1 MPEVDQFPITLATGS
16 AGTDFGISTASNNTG
31 DFSYIGAPSW
41 SNGSSGKVHIY
52 YSNSYAM
59 AYLSDV
65 SRKLPDGTPFA
76 ASGDGF
82 GACVDTDLSGD
93 ILVVSSHSNVHAWS
107 SSSSDT
113 SNIYIYKRTV
123 LDWTAYTSNVIVH
136 PSGSS
141 VKGFGLSIS
150 IASEN
155 PGLLCVG
162 SPYENKVYVYDIIAS
177 PTLLYT
183 DVPIWSGTD
192 SNGNDWSA
200 ARNNGNNSS
209 RPNGGSV
216 FENYANVVSQNAS
229 TISPVRL
236 DPTYD
241 QYGFSVSMTPD
252 GWAFAAS
259 APGTQSN
266 VYVGKGLSYS
276 VNSDITDDI
285 KDSEGNWNYQS
296 GYVKVVY
303 APADWNTVSDAY
315 SVPYALG
322 DQDLLNGDINRYEL
336 SKFSAF
342 GYSIAISGFLT
353 SEPFLDSS
361 GNEADITMPTIRLAV
376 GVPGESGVRAFRYSY
391 IHNRF
396 VPIGDLILGDP
407 GSGTKISMTYNGNRI
422 ASGSD
427 YNFTKEET
435 GPHQTSKV
443 YQIYDFNGSFWSH
456 YDPYDSISS
465 NIGFTTSMSYD
476 GLFIINSG
484 RTNDK
489 GHVHGGK
496 DQFGYE
502 AVEFL
507 KLGRTIK
514 VVGNTTI
521 GGDISARDFVVGG
534 GKYTTYPNYSGQ
546 VIFSDTPGADTGSNA
561 LIRNWN
567 YKNDNVTSSTFN
579 NQNNYT
585 SSELLI
591 HKGGEYPD
599 KLKAW
604 GREPDRIRVQGRSIV
619 LDTTYSDDVNPSN
632 THPKF
637 VLDTFGKIGVNL
649 PELQPESLTLRGG
662 FGPYKENIK
671 ARLDVNGR
679 TAIRNKLDIDYGN
692 KSNVTIGKQTLV
704 HYDTR
709 DINCLKGIY
718 LQDSGPREVYRSN
731 LTSVSC
737 NYKSSERGI
746 YINESGNIKGVINTD
761 IGNNT
766 AVSFWFMMENEHS
779 TYNNKTL
786 FYIGNTNTNVQEQII
801 ACEIYYTSSTDH
813 GIRLHFINENS
824 RKLEFKYTLVSKK
837 WHHIYFER
845 EGTLQINNL

>member
-1 MPEVDQFPITLATGS
+1 MPEVDQFPITIAMGS
-16 AGTDFGISTASNNTG
+16 SGTDFGISTAANNTG

-41 SNGSSGKVHIY
+41 STNGANGKVHIY
-52 YSNSYAM
+52 YSNSNAM
-59 AYLSDV
+59 AEL
-65 SRKLPDGTPFA
+65 TTI
-76 ASGDGF
+76 SGPGGNSGF

-93 ILVVSSHSNVHAWS
+93 ILVVSSHSNVYAWPSRGTMS
-107 SSSSDT
+107 S
-113 SNIYIYKRTV
+113 IYIYKRTS
-123 LDWTAYTSNVIVH
+123 LDWSSKTSNVIVGS
-136 PSGSS
+136 PGGSS
-141 VKGFGLSIS
+141 IKGFGLSIS
-150 IASEN
+150 IATEN

-162 SPYENKVYVYDIIAS
+162 SPYENKVYVYDITAS
-177 PTLLYT
+177 PVLLYT
-183 DVPIWSGTD
+183 DQPGTET
-192 SNGNDWSA
+192 NGN
-200 ARNNGNNSS
+200 SS
-209 RPNGGSV
+209 VYQNW
-216 FENYANVVSQNAS
+216 ANVVSQNAS

-252 GWAFAAS
+252 GWAFAAG
-259 APGTQSN
+259 APGTQSDT
-266 VYVGKGLSYS
+266 YVGKGLSYTL
-276 VNSDITDDI
+276 NSDITDDI

-303 APADWNTVSDAY
+303 SPADWNGTGFNA
-315 SVPYALG
+315 PYAIG
-322 DQDLLNGDINRYEL
+322 YQTLLHGDINRYEL

-342 GYSIAISGFLT
+342 GYSVAISGFLT
-353 SEPFLDSS
+353 SEPFLVGGS
-361 GNEADITMPTIRLAV
+361 ETDITMPTIRLAV

-391 IHNRF
+391 LQDTFI
-396 VPIGDLILGDP
+396 PIGDLILGAP

-427 YNFTKEET
+427 YNFTKVT
-435 GPHQTSKV
+435 GTHQTSKV

-456 YDPYDSISS
+456 YDPYD
-465 NIGFTTSMSYD
+465 NIYANVLTGFTTSMSQD

-484 RTNDK
+484 QTNED
-489 GHVHGGK
+489 GHIHGGN
-496 DQFGYE
+496 
-502 AVEFL
+502 AEFL
-507 KLGRTIK
+507 KIGRSIK

-546 VIFSDTPGADTGSNA
+546 VIFSDTPGADTGSNT

-746 YINESGNIKGVINTD
+746 HINEGGNIKGDINTD

-766 AVSFWFMMENEHS
+766 AVSFWFMIENEHS

-813 GIRLHFINENS
+813 GIRLHFINENDK
-824 RKLEFKYTLVSKK
+824 KLEFKYTLVSNK

>member
-1 MPEVDQFPITLATGS
+1 MPEVDQFPNNIATGS
-16 AGTDFGISTASNNTG
+16 TGTDFGISTAANNTG
-31 DFSYIGAPSW
+31 DFSYVGAPSW
-41 SNGSSGKVHIY
+41 STNGGNGKVHVY
-52 YSNSYAM
+52 YSNSHAM
-59 AYLSDV
+59 AEL
-65 SRKLPDGTPFA
+65 TTI
-76 ASGDGF
+76 SGPGGNSGF

-93 ILVVSSHSNVHAWS
+93 ILVVSSHSNVYAWPSRGTTS
-107 SSSSDT
+107 S
-113 SNIYIYKRTV
+113 IYIYKRTA
-123 LDWTAYTSNVIVH
+123 LDWSTYTSNVIVGS

-200 ARNNGNNSS
+200 ARNNANNSS

-216 FENYANVVSQNAS
+216 FENYANVVSSDAS
-229 TISPVRL
+229 TISPVKL
-236 DPTYD
+236 NSTYD

-259 APGTQSN
+259 APGTQSDR
-266 VYVGKGLSYS
+266 YVGKGLGYS
-276 VNSDITDDI
+276 VNSDITDNI

-391 IHNRF
+391 LQNKF
-396 VPIGDLILGDP
+396 VPIGDLILGAP

-427 YNFTKEET
+427 YNFTKETTE
-435 GPHQTSKV
+435 PHQTSNV

-456 YDPYDSISS
+456 YDPYDSIYS
-465 NIGFTTSMSYD
+465 NVGYTTSMSYD

-484 RTNDK
+484 QTNNE
-489 GHVHGGK
+489 GHRHGGN
-496 DQFGYE
+496 
-502 AVEFL
+502 AEFL

-567 YKNDNVTSSTFN
+567 YKNDNVTSATFN

-649 PELQPESLTLRGG
+649 PELQPESLTLRNG

-766 AVSFWFMMENEHS
+766 AISFWFMMENEHS

-813 GIRLHFINENS
+813 GLRLHFINENS
-824 RKLEFKYTLVSKK
+824 KKLEFKYTLVSKK
-837 WHHIYFER
+837 WHHIYYER

>member
-1 MPEVDQFPITLATGS
+1 MPEVDQFPITIAMGS
-16 AGTDFGISTASNNTG
+16 SGTDFGISTAANNTG

-41 SNGSSGKVHIY
+41 STNGANGKVHIY
-52 YSNSYAM
+52 YSNSNAM
-59 AYLSDV
+59 AEL
-65 SRKLPDGTPFA
+65 TTI
-76 ASGDGF
+76 SGPGGNSGF

-93 ILVVSSHSNVHAWS
+93 ILVVSSHSNVYAWPSRGTMS
-107 SSSSDT
+107 S
-113 SNIYIYKRTV
+113 IYIYKRTS
-123 LDWTAYTSNVIVH
+123 LDWSSKTSNVIVGS
-136 PSGSS
+136 PGGSS
-141 VKGFGLSIS
+141 IKGFGLSIS
-150 IASEN
+150 IATEN

-183 DVPIWSGTD
+183 DQPGTET
-192 SNGNDWSA
+192 NGN
-200 ARNNGNNSS
+200 SS
-209 RPNGGSV
+209 VYQNW
-216 FENYANVVSQNAS
+216 ANVVSQNAS

-252 GWAFAAS
+252 GWAFAAG
-259 APGTQSN
+259 APGTQSDT
-266 VYVGKGLSYS
+266 YVGKGLSYTL
-276 VNSDITDDI
+276 NSDITDDI

-303 APADWNTVSDAY
+303 SPADWNGTGFNA
-315 SVPYALG
+315 PYAIG
-322 DQDLLNGDINRYEL
+322 YQTLLHGDINRYEL

-391 IHNRF
+391 LQDTFI
-396 VPIGDLILGDP
+396 PIGDLILGAP

-427 YNFTKEET
+427 YNFTKVT
-435 GPHQTSKV
+435 GTHQTSKV

-456 YDPYDSISS
+456 YDPYD
-465 NIGFTTSMSYD
+465 NIYANVLTGFTTSMSQD

-484 RTNDK
+484 QTNED
-489 GHVHGGK
+489 GHIHGGN
-496 DQFGYE
+496 
-502 AVEFL
+502 AEFL
-507 KLGRTIK
+507 KIGRSIK

-546 VIFSDTPGADTGSNA
+546 VIFSDTPGADTGSNT

-746 YINESGNIKGVINTD
+746 HINEGGNIKGDINTD

-766 AVSFWFMMENEHS
+766 AVSFWFMIENEHS

-813 GIRLHFINENS
+813 GIRLHFINENDK
-824 RKLEFKYTLVSKK
+824 KLEFKYTLVSNK

>member
-1 MPEVDQFPITLATGS
+1 MPEVDQFPITIATGS
-16 AGTDFGISTASNNTG
+16 SGTDFGISTAANNTG

-41 SNGSSGKVHIY
+41 STNGANGKVHIY
-52 YSNSYAM
+52 YSNSNAM
-59 AYLSDV
+59 AEL
-65 SRKLPDGTPFA
+65 TTI
-76 ASGDGF
+76 SGPGGNSGF

-93 ILVVSSHSNVHAWS
+93 ILVVSSHSNVYAWPSRGTMS
-107 SSSSDT
+107 S
-113 SNIYIYKRTV
+113 IYIYKRTA
-123 LDWTAYTSNVIVH
+123 LDWSTYTSNVIVGS
-136 PSGSS
+136 PGGSS
-141 VKGFGLSIS
+141 IKGFGLSIS
-150 IASEN
+150 IATEN

-177 PTLLYT
+177 PVLLYT
-183 DVPIWSGTD
+183 DQPGTET
-192 SNGNDWSA
+192 NGN
-200 ARNNGNNSS
+200 SS
-209 RPNGGSV
+209 VYQNW
-216 FENYANVVSQNAS
+216 ANVVSQNAS

-236 DPTYD
+236 NPTYD

-252 GWAFAAS
+252 GWAFAAG
-259 APGTQSN
+259 APGTQSDT
-266 VYVGKGLSYS
+266 YVGKGLGYS
-276 VNSDITDDI
+276 VNSGVTDDI

-303 APADWNTVSDAY
+303 SPADWNGTGFNA
-315 SVPYALG
+315 PYAIG
-322 DQDLLNGDINRYEL
+322 YQTLLHGDINRYEL

-342 GYSIAISGFLT
+342 GYSVAISGFLT
-353 SEPFLDSS
+353 SEPFLVGGS
-361 GNEADITMPTIRLAV
+361 ETDITMPTIRLAV

-391 IHNRF
+391 LQDTF
-396 VPIGDLILGDP
+396 VPIGDLILGAP

-427 YNFTKEET
+427 YNFTKVT
-435 GPHQTSKV
+435 GTHQTSKV

-456 YDPYDSISS
+456 YDPYD
-465 NIGFTTSMSYD
+465 NIYANVLTGFTTSMSQD

-484 RTNDK
+484 RTNED
-489 GHVHGGK
+489 GHIHGGN
-496 DQFGYE
+496 
-502 AVEFL
+502 AEFL
-507 KLGRTIK
+507 KLGRSIK

-546 VIFSDTPGADTGSNA
+546 VIFSDTPGTDTGSNA

-567 YKNDNVTSSTFN
+567 YKNDNVTSTTFN
-579 NQNNYT
+579 NQNNFT

-599 KLKAW
+599 KLNAW

-649 PELQPESLTLRGG
+649 PELQPESLTFRDG

-679 TAIRNKLDIDYGN
+679 TAIRNKLDINYSL

-731 LTSVSC
+731 LTNTSCTYDGSNKSV
-737 NYKSSERGI
+737 
-746 YINESGNIKGVINTD
+746 YINDGAQIKGVINSD
-761 IGNNT
+761 IGDNT
-766 AVSFWFMMENEHS
+766 AVSFWFMIDNEHS
-779 TYNNKTL
+779 TYHNKTV
-786 FYIGNTNTNVQEQII
+786 FYIGNTNSTEEQII
-801 ACEIYYTSSTDH
+801 ACEIYYTSSSDH
-813 GIRLHFINENS
+813 GLRLHFINNNAY
-824 RKLEFKYTLVSKK
+824 KLDFKYTFLSKK
-837 WHHIYFER
+837 WYHIYFQR
-845 EGTLQINNL
+845 EGILNINNL

>member
-1 MPEVDQFPITLATGS
+1 MPEVDQFPATIATGS

-41 SNGSSGKVHIY
+41 STNGANGKVHIY
-52 YSNSYAM
+52 YSNSTAM
-59 AYLSDV
+59 AEL
-65 SRKLPDGTPFA
+65 TTI
-76 ASGDGF
+76 SGPGGNSGF

-93 ILVVSSHSNVHAWS
+93 ILVVSSHSNVHAWPSRGTTS
-107 SSSSDT
+107 S
-113 SNIYIYKRTV
+113 IYIYKRTA
-123 LDWTAYTSNVIVH
+123 LDWSTYTSNVIVGS

-150 IASEN
+150 IAAEN

-183 DVPIWSGTD
+183 DQPGTET
-192 SNGNDWSA
+192 NGN
-200 ARNNGNNSS
+200 SS
-209 RPNGGSV
+209 VYQNW
-216 FENYANVVSQNAS
+216 ANVVSQNAS

-236 DPTYD
+236 NPIYD

-252 GWAFAAS
+252 GWAFAAG
-259 APGTQSN
+259 APGTQSGT
-266 VYVGKGLSYS
+266 YVGKGLNYS
-276 VNSDITDDI
+276 VNSDVTDDI

-303 APADWNTVSDAY
+303 SPADWNGTGFNA
-315 SVPYALG
+315 PYAIG
-322 DQDLLNGDINRYEL
+322 DQALLNGDINRYEL

-391 IHNRF
+391 LQNKF
-396 VPIGDLILGDP
+396 VPIGDLILGAP

-427 YNFTKEET
+427 YNFTEET

-465 NIGFTTSMSYD
+465 NVGFTTSMSYD

-496 DQFGYE
+496 DQFGSE

-546 VIFSDTPGADTGSNA
+546 VIFSDTPGADTGSNT

-567 YKNDNVTSSTFN
+567 YKNDNVTSTTFN
-579 NQNNYT
+579 NQNNFT

-599 KLKAW
+599 KLNAW

-649 PELQPESLTLRGG
+649 PELQPESLTFRDG

-679 TAIRNKLDIDYGN
+679 TAIRNKLDINYSL
-692 KSNVTIGKQTLV
+692 KSNVTIGKQTLI

-731 LTSVSC
+731 LTNTSCTYDGSNKSV
-737 NYKSSERGI
+737 
-746 YINESGNIKGVINTD
+746 YINDGAQIKGVINSD
-761 IGNNT
+761 IGDNT
-766 AVSFWFMMENEHS
+766 AVSFWFMIDNEHS
-779 TYNNKTL
+779 TYHNKTL
-786 FYIGNTNTNVQEQII
+786 FYIGNTNSTEEQII

-813 GIRLHFINENS
+813 GLRLHFINDNAY
-824 RKLEFKYTLVSKK
+824 KLDFKYTFLSKK
-837 WHHIYFER
+837 WYHIYFQR
-845 EGTLQINNL
+845 EGILNINNL

>member
-1 MPEVDQFPITLATGS
+1 MPEVDQFPNNINTGS
-16 AGTDFGISTASNNTG
+16 AGTDFGISTAANNTG

-41 SNGSSGKVHIY
+41 SNVLSSGKVHVY
-52 YSNSYAM
+52 YSNSHEM
-59 AYLSDV
+59 AEITHSTPAVPVPVPLM
-65 SRKLPDGTPFA
+65 RRLPDGTHFA

-93 ILVVSSHSNVHAWS
+93 ILVVSSHSNVHAWPS
-107 SSSSDT
+107 SSSDDT
-113 SNIYIYKRTV
+113 SNIYIYKRTA
-123 LDWTAYTSNVIVH
+123 LDWSAYTSNVIVH
-136 PSGSS
+136 PNGSS

-162 SPYENKVYVYDIIAS
+162 SPYENKVYVYDINAS

-183 DVPIWSGTD
+183 DQPGTTT
-192 SNGNDWSA
+192 NGNT
-200 ARNNGNNSS
+200 G
-209 RPNGGSV
+209 V
-216 FENYANVVSQNAS
+216 FENYANVVSQDAT

-236 DPTYD
+236 NPTYD

-252 GWAFAAS
+252 GWAFAAG

-266 VYVGKGLSYS
+266 VYVGKGQGYS

-303 APADWNTVSDAY
+303 SPADWNGTGYNA
-315 SVPYALG
+315 PYAIG
-322 DQDLLNGDINRYEL
+322 DQTLLNGDRNRYEL

-342 GYSIAISGFLT
+342 GYSIAMSGFLT
-353 SEPFLDSS
+353 TEPFLDSS
-361 GNEADITMPTIRLAV
+361 GNETDITMPTIRLAV

-391 IHNRF
+391 LQDKF
-396 VPIGDLILGDP
+396 VPIGDLILGAP
-407 GSGTKISMTYNGNRI
+407 GSGTKVSMTYNGNRI
-422 ASGSD
+422 ASGSG
-427 YNFTKEET
+427 YNFTKVT
-435 GPHQTSKV
+435 GTHQTSKV

-456 YDPYDSISS
+456 YDPYNSIKS
-465 NIGFTTSMSYD
+465 NIGFTTSMSQD

-484 RTNDK
+484 QTNNE
-489 GHVHGGK
+489 GHIHGGS
-496 DQFGYE
+496 
-502 AVEFL
+502 AEFL
-507 KLGRTIK
+507 KLGRSIK

-546 VIFSDTPGADTGSNA
+546 VIFSDTPGNDTWSNA

-567 YKNDNVTSSTFN
+567 YKNDNVTSTTFN

-649 PELQPESLTLRGG
+649 PELQPESLALKDG

-679 TAIRNKLDIDYGN
+679 TAIRNKLDINYGN

-718 LQDSGPREVYRSN
+718 LQESGPREVYRSN
-731 LTSVSC
+731 LTSISC
-737 NYKSSERGI
+737 NYKSTERGI
-746 YINESGNIKGVINTD
+746 HINEGGQVKGIIKTD

-766 AVSFWFMMENEHS
+766 AVSFWFMIEKEHS
-779 TYNNKTL
+779 TYINKTL

-801 ACEIYYTSSTDH
+801 ACEIYYTSSSDH

-824 RKLEFKYTLVSKK
+824 KKLEFKYTLVSKK

>member
-1 MPEVDQFPITLATGS
+1 MSEVDQFPITLATGS

-41 SNGSSGKVHIY
+41 SSQGVNGKVHIY
-52 YSNSYAM
+52 YSNSTAM
-59 AYLSDV
+59 AELTS
-65 SRKLPDGTPFA
+65 SPILGPGGN
-76 ASGDGF
+76 SGF

-93 ILVVSSHSNVHAWS
+93 ILVVSSHSNVHAWPSRGTTS
-107 SSSSDT
+107 S
-113 SNIYIYKRTV
+113 IYIYKRTA
-123 LDWTAYTSNVIVH
+123 LDWSTYTSNVIVGS

-150 IASEN
+150 IAAEN

-177 PTLLYT
+177 PVLLYT
-183 DVPIWSGTD
+183 DQPGTET
-192 SNGNDWSA
+192 NGN
-200 ARNNGNNSS
+200 SS
-209 RPNGGSV
+209 VYQNW
-216 FENYANVVSQNAS
+216 ANVVSQNAS

-266 VYVGKGLSYS
+266 VYVGKGLSYTL
-276 VNSDITDDI
+276 NSDITDDI

-303 APADWNTVSDAY
+303 SPADWNGTGFNA
-315 SVPYALG
+315 PYAIG
-322 DQDLLNGDINRYEL
+322 DQTLLNGDINRYEL

-391 IHNRF
+391 IQNKF
-396 VPIGDLILGDP
+396 VPIGDLILGAP

-427 YNFTKEET
+427 YNFTEET
-435 GPHQTSKV
+435 GTHQTSKV

-465 NIGFTTSMSYD
+465 NVGFTTSMSYD

-496 DQFGYE
+496 DQFGDE

-546 VIFSDTPGADTGSNA
+546 VIFSDTPGADTGSNT

-567 YKNDNVTSSTFN
+567 YKNDNVSLPQFN

-737 NYKSSERGI
+737 NYKSTERGI
-746 YINESGNIKGVINTD
+746 HINESGNIKGIINTD
-761 IGNNT
+761 IGNST
-766 AVSFWFMMENEHS
+766 AVSFWFMIENEHS

>member
-1 MPEVDQFPITLATGS
+1 MPEVDQFPITFATGS
-16 AGTDFGISTASNNTG
+16 NGTDFGISTAANNTG

-41 SNGSSGKVHIY
+41 SQNGANGKVHIY
-52 YSNSYAM
+52 YSNSNAM
-59 AYLSDV
+59 AEL
-65 SRKLPDGTPFA
+65 TTI
-76 ASGDGF
+76 SGPGGNSGF

-93 ILVVSSHSNVHAWS
+93 ILVVSSHSNVYAWPSRGTTS
-107 SSSSDT
+107 S
-113 SNIYIYKRTV
+113 IYIYKRTA
-123 LDWTAYTSNVIVH
+123 LDWSSKTSNVIVGS

-141 VKGFGLSIS
+141 IKGFGLSIS

-162 SPYENKVYVYDIIAS
+162 SPYENKVYVYDITAS
-177 PTLLYT
+177 PVLLYT
-183 DVPIWSGTD
+183 DQPGTET
-192 SNGNDWSA
+192 NGN
-200 ARNNGNNSS
+200 SS
-209 RPNGGSV
+209 VYQNW
-216 FENYANVVSQNAS
+216 ANVVSQNAS

-236 DPTYD
+236 NPTYD

-252 GWAFAAS
+252 GWAFAAG
-259 APGTQSN
+259 APGTQSGT
-266 VYVGKGLSYS
+266 YVGKGLGYS

-303 APADWNTVSDAY
+303 SPADWNGTGYNA
-315 SVPYALG
+315 PYAIG
-322 DQDLLNGDINRYEL
+322 VQDLLHGDINRYEL

-342 GYSIAISGFLT
+342 GYSVAISGFLT
-353 SEPFLDSS
+353 SEPFLVGSA
-361 GNEADITMPTIRLAV
+361 ETDITMPTIRLAV

-391 IHNRF
+391 LQDTF
-396 VPIGDLILGDP
+396 VPIGDLILGAP

-427 YNFTKEET
+427 YNFTKET
-435 GPHQTSKV
+435 GPHQTSNV

-456 YDPYDSISS
+456 YDPYDSIYSDA
-465 NIGFTTSMSYD
+465 GYTTSMSYD

-484 RTNDK
+484 QTNDQ
-489 GHVHGGK
+489 GHIHGGN
-496 DQFGYE
+496 
-502 AVEFL
+502 AEFL
-507 KLGRTIK
+507 KLGRSIK

-534 GKYTTYPNYSGQ
+534 GKYTTYPKYSGQ
-546 VIFSDTPGADTGSNA
+546 VIFSDTPGADTGSNT

-567 YKNDNVTSSTFN
+567 YKNDNVSLPQFN

-813 GIRLHFINENS
+813 GLRLHFINENS
-824 RKLEFKYTLVSKK
+824 KKLEFKYTLVSKK

>member
-1 MPEVDQFPITLATGS
+1 MPEVDQFPATIAREPS
-16 AGTDFGISTASNNTG
+16 SSTNGTDFGISTAANNTG

-41 SNGSSGKVHIY
+41 SQNGANGKVHIY
-52 YSNSYAM
+52 YSNSHAM
-59 AYLSDV
+59 AYLTNLQGPGGNS
-65 SRKLPDGTPFA
+65 
-76 ASGDGF
+76 GF

-93 ILVVSSHSNVHAWS
+93 ILVVSSHSNVYAWPSRGTTS
-107 SSSSDT
+107 S
-113 SNIYIYKRTV
+113 IYIYKRTA
-123 LDWTAYTSNVIVH
+123 LDWTAYTSNVIVGS

-162 SPYENKVYVYDIIAS
+162 SPYENKVYVYDITAS

-200 ARNNGNNSS
+200 ARNNANNSS

-236 DPTYD
+236 NPTYD

-252 GWAFAAS
+252 GWAFAAG
-259 APGTQSN
+259 APGTQSDI
-266 VYVGKGLSYS
+266 YAGTPSKGLGYS
-276 VNSDITDDI
+276 VNSGVTDDI

-303 APADWNTVSDAY
+303 SPADWNTVSDAY

-322 DQDLLNGDINRYEL
+322 YQDLLNGDINRYEL

-391 IHNRF
+391 LQNKF
-396 VPIGDLILGDP
+396 VPIGDLILGAP

-427 YNFTKEET
+427 YNFTKET

-465 NIGFTTSMSYD
+465 NAGFTTSMSYD

-484 RTNDK
+484 QTNED

-546 VIFSDTPGADTGSNA
+546 VIFSDTPGTDTESNA

-567 YKNDNVTSSTFN
+567 YKNDNVTSTTFN
-579 NQNNYT
+579 NQNNFT

-599 KLKAW
+599 KLNAW

-649 PELQPESLTLRGG
+649 PELQPESLTFRDG

-679 TAIRNKLDIDYGN
+679 TAIRNKLDINYSL

-731 LTSVSC
+731 LTNTSCTYDGSNKSV
-737 NYKSSERGI
+737 
-746 YINESGNIKGVINTD
+746 YINDGAQIKGVINSD
-761 IGNNT
+761 IGDNT
-766 AVSFWFMMENEHS
+766 AVSFWFMIDNEHS
-779 TYNNKTL
+779 TYHNKTV
-786 FYIGNTNTNVQEQII
+786 FYIGNTNSTEEQII
-801 ACEIYYTSSTDH
+801 ACEIYYTDSSDH
-813 GIRLHFINENS
+813 GLRLHFINNNAY
-824 RKLEFKYTLVSKK
+824 KLDFKYTFLSKK
-837 WHHIYFER
+837 WYHIYFQR
-845 EGTLQINNL
+845 EGILNINNL

>member
-1 MPEVDQFPITLATGS
+1 MG
-16 AGTDFGISTASNNTG
+16 
-31 DFSYIGAPSW
+31 
-41 SNGSSGKVHIY
+41 
-52 YSNSYAM
+52 
-59 AYLSDV
+59 
-65 SRKLPDGTPFA
+65 
-76 ASGDGF
+76 
-82 GACVDTDLSGD
+82 
-93 ILVVSSHSNVHAWS
+93 
-107 SSSSDT
+107 
-113 SNIYIYKRTV
+113 
-123 LDWTAYTSNVIVH
+123 
-136 PSGSS
+136 
-141 VKGFGLSIS
+141 
-150 IASEN
+150 
-155 PGLLCVG
+155 
-162 SPYENKVYVYDIIAS
+162 
-177 PTLLYT
+177 
-183 DVPIWSGTD
+183 
-192 SNGNDWSA
+192 GNA
-200 ARNNGNNSS
+200 
-209 RPNGGSV
+209 
-216 FENYANVVSQNAS
+216 
-229 TISPVRL
+229 
-236 DPTYD
+236 
-241 QYGFSVSMTPD
+241 
-252 GWAFAAS
+252 
-259 APGTQSN
+259 
-266 VYVGKGLSYS
+266 
-276 VNSDITDDI
+276 
-285 KDSEGNWNYQS
+285 
-296 GYVKVVY
+296 
-303 APADWNTVSDAY
+303 
-315 SVPYALG
+315 
-322 DQDLLNGDINRYEL
+322 
-336 SKFSAF
+336 
-342 GYSIAISGFLT
+342 
-353 SEPFLDSS
+353 
-361 GNEADITMPTIRLAV
+361 
-376 GVPGESGVRAFRYSY
+376 
-391 IHNRF
+391 
-396 VPIGDLILGDP
+396 
-407 GSGTKISMTYNGNRI
+407 
-422 ASGSD
+422 
-427 YNFTKEET
+427 
-435 GPHQTSKV
+435 
-443 YQIYDFNGSFWSH
+443 
-456 YDPYDSISS
+456 
-465 NIGFTTSMSYD
+465 
-476 GLFIINSG
+476 
-484 RTNDK
+484 
-489 GHVHGGK
+489 
-496 DQFGYE
+496 
-502 AVEFL
+502 EFL
-507 KLGRTIK
+507 KLGRSIK

-546 VIFSDTPGADTGSNA
+546 VIFSDTPGADTGSNT

-632 THPKF
+632 IHPKF

-649 PELQPESLTLRGG
+649 PELQPESLTLRDG

-746 YINESGNIKGVINTD
+746 HINDSGNIKGVINTD

-813 GIRLHFINENS
+813 GIRLHFINENDK
-824 RKLEFKYTLVSKK
+824 KLEFKYTLVSKK

>member
-1 MPEVDQFPITLATGS
+1 MSEVDQFPVTLATGS

-41 SNGSSGKVHIY
+41 STNGANGKVHIY
-52 YSNSYAM
+52 YSNSTAM
-59 AYLSDV
+59 AEL
-65 SRKLPDGTPFA
+65 TTI
-76 ASGDGF
+76 SGPGGNSGF

-93 ILVVSSHSNVHAWS
+93 ILVVSSHSNVHAWPSRGTTS
-107 SSSSDT
+107 S
-113 SNIYIYKRTV
+113 IYIYKRTA
-123 LDWTAYTSNVIVH
+123 LDWSTYTSNVIVGS

-150 IASEN
+150 IAAEN

-177 PTLLYT
+177 PVLLYT
-183 DVPIWSGTD
+183 DQPGTET
-192 SNGNDWSA
+192 NGN
-200 ARNNGNNSS
+200 SS
-209 RPNGGSV
+209 VYQNW
-216 FENYANVVSQNAS
+216 ANVVSQNAS

-236 DPTYD
+236 NPIYD

-252 GWAFAAS
+252 GWAFAAG
-259 APGTQSN
+259 APGTQSDT
-266 VYVGKGLSYS
+266 YVGKGLGYS
-276 VNSDITDDI
+276 VNSDVTDDI

-303 APADWNTVSDAY
+303 SPADWNGTGFNA
-315 SVPYALG
+315 PYAIG
-322 DQDLLNGDINRYEL
+322 DQTLLNGDINRYEL

-391 IHNRF
+391 IQDTF
-396 VPIGDLILGDP
+396 VPIGDLILGAP

-427 YNFTKEET
+427 YNFTKET
-435 GPHQTSKV
+435 GTHKTSNV

-465 NIGFTTSMSYD
+465 SVGFTTSMSYD

-484 RTNDK
+484 QTNDQ
-489 GHVHGGK
+489 GHIHGGN
-496 DQFGYE
+496 
-502 AVEFL
+502 AEFL

-546 VIFSDTPGADTGSNA
+546 VIFSDTPGADTGSNT

-567 YKNDNVTSSTFN
+567 YKNDNVTSATFN

-599 KLKAW
+599 KLNAW

-637 VLDTFGKIGVNL
+637 VLDTFGKIGINL
-649 PELQPESLTLRGG
+649 SELQPESLTLRDG

-679 TAIRNKLDIDYGN
+679 TAIRNKLDINYSL

-731 LTSVSC
+731 LTNTSCTYDGSNKSV
-737 NYKSSERGI
+737 
-746 YINESGNIKGVINTD
+746 YINDGAQIKGVINSD
-761 IGNNT
+761 IGDNT
-766 AVSFWFMMENEHS
+766 AVSFWFMIDNEHS
-779 TYNNKTL
+779 TYNNKTV
-786 FYIGNTNTNVQEQII
+786 FYIGNTNSTEEQII
-801 ACEIYYTSSTDH
+801 ACEIYYTSSSDH
-813 GIRLHFINENS
+813 GLRLHFINNNTY
-824 RKLEFKYTLVSKK
+824 KLDFKYTFLSKK
-837 WHHIYFER
+837 WYHIYFQR
-845 EGTLQINNL
+845 EGILNINNL

>member
-1 MPEVDQFPITLATGS
+1 MSEVDQFPITLATGS

-41 SNGSSGKVHIY
+41 STNGANGKVHIY
-52 YSNSYAM
+52 YSNSTAM
-59 AYLSDV
+59 AEL
-65 SRKLPDGTPFA
+65 TTI
-76 ASGDGF
+76 SGPGGNSGF

-93 ILVVSSHSNVHAWS
+93 ILVVSSHSNVHAWPSRGTTS
-107 SSSSDT
+107 S
-113 SNIYIYKRTV
+113 IYIYKRTA
-123 LDWTAYTSNVIVH
+123 LDWSTYTSNVIVGS

-150 IASEN
+150 IAAEN

-177 PTLLYT
+177 PVLLYT
-183 DVPIWSGTD
+183 DQPGTET
-192 SNGNDWSA
+192 NGNADVY
-200 ARNNGNNSS
+200 RNW
-209 RPNGGSV
+209 
-216 FENYANVVSQNAS
+216 ANVVSQNAS

-252 GWAFAAS
+252 GWAFAAG
-259 APGTQSN
+259 APGTQSDT
-266 VYVGKGLSYS
+266 YVGKGLSYS
-276 VNSDITDDI
+276 VNSDVTDDI

-303 APADWNTVSDAY
+303 SPADWNGTGFNA
-315 SVPYALG
+315 PYAIG
-322 DQDLLNGDINRYEL
+322 DQTLLNGDINRYEL

-391 IHNRF
+391 IQNTF
-396 VPIGDLILGDP
+396 VPIGDLILGAP

-427 YNFTKEET
+427 YNFTKET
-435 GPHQTSKV
+435 GTHKTSKV

-465 NIGFTTSMSYD
+465 SVGFTTSMSYD

-484 RTNDK
+484 QTNDQ
-489 GHVHGGK
+489 GHIHGGN
-496 DQFGYE
+496 
-502 AVEFL
+502 AEFL
-507 KLGRTIK
+507 KLGRSIK

-534 GKYTTYPNYSGQ
+534 GKYTTYPKYSGQ
-546 VIFSDTPGADTGSNA
+546 VIFSDTPGTDTGSNA

-599 KLKAW
+599 KLNAW

-649 PELQPESLTLRGG
+649 PELQPESLTLRDG

-679 TAIRNKLDIDYGN
+679 TAIRNKLDINYSL

-731 LTSVSC
+731 LKNTSCTYDGS
-737 NYKSSERGI
+737 NKSV
-746 YINESGNIKGVINTD
+746 YINDGAQIKGVINSD
-761 IGNNT
+761 IGDNT
-766 AVSFWFMMENEHS
+766 AVSFWFMIDNEHI
-779 TYNNKTL
+779 TYHNKTV
-786 FYIGNTNTNVQEQII
+786 FYIGNTNSTEEQII
-801 ACEIYYTSSTDH
+801 ACEIYYANSSDH
-813 GIRLHFINENS
+813 GLRLHFINDNAY
-824 RKLEFKYTLVSKK
+824 KLDFKYTFLSKK
-837 WHHIYFER
+837 WYHIYFQR
-845 EGTLQINNL
+845 EGILNINNL

>member
-1 MPEVDQFPITLATGS
+1 MPEVDQFPHNIATGS
-16 AGTDFGISTASNNTG
+16 AGTDFGMSTAANNTG

-41 SNGSSGKVHIY
+41 SNGSSGKVHVY
-52 YSNSYAM
+52 YSNSHEM
-59 AYLSDV
+59 AEITHSTVPVVPLTRRS
-65 SRKLPDGTPFA
+65 PDGTPFA

-113 SNIYIYKRTV
+113 SNIYIYKRTA
-123 LDWTAYTSNVIVH
+123 LDWSAYTSNVIVGS

-162 SPYENKVYVYDIIAS
+162 SPYENKVYVYDITAS

-183 DVPIWSGTD
+183 DQPGTET
-192 SNGNDWSA
+192 NGN
-200 ARNNGNNSS
+200 SS
-209 RPNGGSV
+209 VYQNW
-216 FENYANVVSQNAS
+216 ANVVSQNAS

-236 DPTYD
+236 NPTYD

-252 GWAFAAS
+252 GWAFAAG
-259 APGTQSN
+259 APGTQSGT
-266 VYVGKGLSYS
+266 YVGKGLGYS

-303 APADWNTVSDAY
+303 SPADWNGTGYNA
-315 SVPYALG
+315 PYAIG
-322 DQDLLNGDINRYEL
+322 VQDLLHGDINRYEL

-353 SEPFLDSS
+353 TEPFLDSS

-391 IHNRF
+391 LQNKF
-396 VPIGDLILGDP
+396 VPIGDLILGAP
-407 GSGTKISMTYNGNRI
+407 GSGTKVSMTYNGNRI

-427 YNFTKEET
+427 YNFTKET

-456 YDPYDSISS
+456 YDPYNSISS
-465 NIGFTTSMSYD
+465 DVGFTTSMSYD

-484 RTNDK
+484 RTNDQ
-489 GHVHGGK
+489 GHIHGGE
-496 DQFGYE
+496 DQFGNE
-502 AVEFL
+502 AVQFL

-534 GKYTTYPNYSGQ
+534 GKYTTWPNYSGQ
-546 VIFSDTPGADTGSNA
+546 VIFSDTPGNDTWSNA

-649 PELQPESLTLRGG
+649 PELQPESLTIRDG

-679 TAIRNKLDIDYGN
+679 TVVRNKLDINYGN

-709 DINCLKGIY
+709 DTNCLKGIY

-731 LTSVSC
+731 LTSISC
-737 NYKSSERGI
+737 NYKSTERGI
-746 YINESGNIKGVINTD
+746 HINEGGQVKGIINTD

-766 AVSFWFMMENEHS
+766 AVSFWFMIEKEHS
-779 TYNNKTL
+779 TYHNKTL

-801 ACEIYYTSSTDH
+801 ACEIYYTSSADH

-824 RKLEFKYTLVSKK
+824 KKLEFKYTLVSKK

-845 EGTLQINNL
+845 EGNLQINNL

>member
-1 MPEVDQFPITLATGS
+1 MKNLIVVTGGLGFIGSNLIELLIKKKFNVLNIDNKSYSSNTYNTKPYYKYLNYAFQECDLNNQTKLNKIIFQYKPICIFNLAAETHVDRSIDSPKSFIKSNILGVFNLLEVFKKYSKKNKQTRLIH
-16 AGTDFGISTASNNTG
+16 ISTDEVFGDMLRGRSNETFSYKPSSPYAASKAASDHLVYSYVKTYKIPAVITNCSNNFG
-31 DFSYIGAPSW
+31 PKQHPEKLIPKLIYNILNNRNLPIYGNGKNSREWIYVDDHCDALIKVFKKGKIGEFYNIG
-41 SNGSSGKVHIY
+41 SNK
-52 YSNSYAM
+52 N
-59 AYLSDV
+59 L
-65 SRKLPDGTPFA
+65 
-76 ASGDGF
+76 
-82 GACVDTDLSGD
+82 
-93 ILVVSSHSNVHAWS
+93 
-107 SSSSDT
+107 
-113 SNIYIYKRTV
+113 
-123 LDWTAYTSNVIVH
+123 
-136 PSGSS
+136 
-141 VKGFGLSIS
+141 
-150 IASEN
+150 
-155 PGLLCVG
+155 
-162 SPYENKVYVYDIIAS
+162 
-177 PTLLYT
+177 
-183 DVPIWSGTD
+183 
-192 SNGNDWSA
+192 
-200 ARNNGNNSS
+200 NNL
-209 RPNGGSV
+209 
-216 FENYANVVSQNAS
+216 E
-229 TISPVRL
+229 I
-236 DPTYD
+236 
-241 QYGFSVSMTPD
+241 
-252 GWAFAAS
+252 
-259 APGTQSN
+259 
-266 VYVGKGLSYS
+266 
-276 VNSDITDDI
+276 
-285 KDSEGNWNYQS
+285 
-296 GYVKVVY
+296 
-303 APADWNTVSDAY
+303 
-315 SVPYALG
+315 
-322 DQDLLNGDINRYEL
+322 
-336 SKFSAF
+336 
-342 GYSIAISGFLT
+342 
-353 SEPFLDSS
+353 
-361 GNEADITMPTIRLAV
+361 
-376 GVPGESGVRAFRYSY
+376 
-391 IHNRF
+391 
-396 VPIGDLILGDP
+396 
-407 GSGTKISMTYNGNRI
+407 
-422 ASGSD
+422 

-435 GPHQTSKV
+435 GPHKTSNV

-465 NIGFTTSMSYD
+465 NVGFTTSMSYD

-534 GKYTTYPNYSGQ
+534 GKYTTYPKYSGQ
-546 VIFSDTPGADTGSNA
+546 VIFSDTPGTDTGSNA

-632 THPKF
+632 IHPKF

-649 PELQPESLTLRGG
+649 PELQPESLTFRDG

-746 YINESGNIKGVINTD
+746 HINEGGNIKGVINTD

-801 ACEIYYTSSTDH
+801 ACEIYYTSSLDH
-813 GIRLHFINENS
+813 GIRLHFINENDK
-824 RKLEFKYTLVSKK
+824 KLEFKYTLVSKK

>member
-1 MPEVDQFPITLATGS
+1 MPEVDQFPITIAMGS
-16 AGTDFGISTASNNTG
+16 SGTDFGISTAANNTG

-41 SNGSSGKVHIY
+41 STNGANGKVHIY
-52 YSNSYAM
+52 YSNSNAM
-59 AYLSDV
+59 AEL
-65 SRKLPDGTPFA
+65 TTI
-76 ASGDGF
+76 SGPGGNSGF

-93 ILVVSSHSNVHAWS
+93 ILVVSSHSNVYAWPSRGTMS
-107 SSSSDT
+107 S
-113 SNIYIYKRTV
+113 IYIYKRTS
-123 LDWTAYTSNVIVH
+123 LDWSSKTSNVIVGS
-136 PSGSS
+136 PGGSS
-141 VKGFGLSIS
+141 IKGFGLSIS
-150 IASEN
+150 IATEN

-183 DVPIWSGTD
+183 DQPGTET
-192 SNGNDWSA
+192 NGN
-200 ARNNGNNSS
+200 SS
-209 RPNGGSV
+209 VYQNW
-216 FENYANVVSQNAS
+216 ANVVSQNAS

-252 GWAFAAS
+252 GWAFAAG
-259 APGTQSN
+259 APGTQSDT
-266 VYVGKGLSYS
+266 YVGKGLSYTL
-276 VNSDITDDI
+276 NSDITDDI

-303 APADWNTVSDAY
+303 SPADWNGTGFNA
-315 SVPYALG
+315 PYAIG
-322 DQDLLNGDINRYEL
+322 YQTLLNGDINRYEL

-342 GYSIAISGFLT
+342 GYSVAISGFLT
-353 SEPFLDSS
+353 SEPFLVGGS
-361 GNEADITMPTIRLAV
+361 ETDITMPTIRLAV

-391 IHNRF
+391 LQDTFI
-396 VPIGDLILGDP
+396 PIGDLILGAP

-427 YNFTKEET
+427 YNFTKVT
-435 GPHQTSKV
+435 GTHQTSKV

-456 YDPYDSISS
+456 YDPYD
-465 NIGFTTSMSYD
+465 NIYANVLTGFTTSMSQD

-484 RTNDK
+484 QTNED
-489 GHVHGGK
+489 GHIHGGN
-496 DQFGYE
+496 
-502 AVEFL
+502 AEFL
-507 KLGRTIK
+507 KIGRSIK

-546 VIFSDTPGADTGSNA
+546 VIFSDTPGADTGSNT

-746 YINESGNIKGVINTD
+746 HINEGGNIKGDINTD

-766 AVSFWFMMENEHS
+766 AVSFWFMIENEHS

-813 GIRLHFINENS
+813 GIRLHFINENDK
-824 RKLEFKYTLVSKK
+824 KLEFKYTLVSNK

>member
-1 MPEVDQFPITLATGS
+1 MPEVDQFPITFATGS
-16 AGTDFGISTASNNTG
+16 NGTDFGISTAANNTG

-41 SNGSSGKVHIY
+41 SQNGANGKVHIY
-52 YSNSYAM
+52 YSNSNAM
-59 AYLSDV
+59 AEL
-65 SRKLPDGTPFA
+65 TTI
-76 ASGDGF
+76 SGPGGNSGF

-93 ILVVSSHSNVHAWS
+93 ILVVSSHSNVYAWPSRGTTS
-107 SSSSDT
+107 S
-113 SNIYIYKRTV
+113 IYIYKRTA
-123 LDWTAYTSNVIVH
+123 LDWSSKTSNVIVGS

-141 VKGFGLSIS
+141 IKGFGLSIS

-162 SPYENKVYVYDIIAS
+162 SPYENKVYVYDITAS
-177 PTLLYT
+177 PVLLYT
-183 DVPIWSGTD
+183 DQPGTET
-192 SNGNDWSA
+192 NGN
-200 ARNNGNNSS
+200 SS
-209 RPNGGSV
+209 VYQNW
-216 FENYANVVSQNAS
+216 ANVVSQNAS

-236 DPTYD
+236 NPTYD

-252 GWAFAAS
+252 GWAFAAG
-259 APGTQSN
+259 APGTQSGT
-266 VYVGKGLSYS
+266 YVGKGLGYS

-303 APADWNTVSDAY
+303 SPADWNGTGYNA
-315 SVPYALG
+315 PYAIG
-322 DQDLLNGDINRYEL
+322 VQDLLHGDINRYEL

-342 GYSIAISGFLT
+342 GYSVAISGFLT
-353 SEPFLDSS
+353 SEPFLVGSA
-361 GNEADITMPTIRLAV
+361 ETDITMPTIRLAV

-391 IHNRF
+391 LQDTF
-396 VPIGDLILGDP
+396 VPIGDLILGAP

-427 YNFTKEET
+427 YNFTKET
-435 GPHQTSKV
+435 GPHQTSNV

-456 YDPYDSISS
+456 YDPYDSIYSDA
-465 NIGFTTSMSYD
+465 GYTTSMSYD

-484 RTNDK
+484 QTNDQ
-489 GHVHGGK
+489 GHIHGGN
-496 DQFGYE
+496 
-502 AVEFL
+502 AEFL
-507 KLGRTIK
+507 KLGRSIK

-534 GKYTTYPNYSGQ
+534 GKYTTYPKYSGQ
-546 VIFSDTPGADTGSNA
+546 VIFSDTPGADTGSNT

-567 YKNDNVTSSTFN
+567 YKNDNVSLPQFN

-679 TAIRNKLDIDYGN
+679 TAIRNKLDINYSL

-813 GIRLHFINENS
+813 GLRLHFINENS
-824 RKLEFKYTLVSKK
+824 KKLEFKYTLVSKK

>member
-1 MPEVDQFPITLATGS
+1 MPEVDQFPNNTNTGG
-16 AGTDFGISTASNNTG
+16 AGTDFGISTAANNTG

-41 SNGSSGKVHIY
+41 STNGANGKVHIY
-52 YSNSYAM
+52 YSNSYEM
-59 AYLSDV
+59 VELS
-65 SRKLPDGTPFA
+65 SSPI
-76 ASGDGF
+76 SGPGGNSGF

-93 ILVVSSHSNVHAWS
+93 ILVVSSHSNVHAWPNRGTTS
-107 SSSSDT
+107 S
-113 SNIYIYKRTV
+113 IYIYKRTA
-123 LDWTAYTSNVIVH
+123 LDWSAYTSNVIVH
-136 PSGSS
+136 PTGSS
-141 VKGFGLSIS
+141 QKGFGLSIS

-162 SPYENKVYVYDIIAS
+162 SPYENKVYVYDINAS
-177 PTLLYT
+177 PSLLYT
-183 DVPIWSGTD
+183 DEPGTGI
-192 SNGNDWSA
+192 NGNT
-200 ARNNGNNSS
+200 G
-209 RPNGGSV
+209 V
-216 FENYANVVSQNAS
+216 FENYANVVSQDAT

-236 DPTYD
+236 NPTYD

-252 GWAFAAS
+252 GWAFAAG
-259 APGTQSN
+259 APGTQSGT
-266 VYVGKGLSYS
+266 YVGKGQNYS
-276 VNSDITDDI
+276 VNSGVTDDI

-303 APADWNTVSDAY
+303 SPADWNGTGYNA
-315 SVPYALG
+315 PYAIG
-322 DQDLLNGDINRYEL
+322 DQTLLNGDRNRYEL

-342 GYSIAISGFLT
+342 GYSVAMSGFLT
-353 SEPFLDSS
+353 TEPFLDSS

-391 IHNRF
+391 LQDKF
-396 VPIGDLILGDP
+396 VPIGDLILGAP
-407 GSGTKISMTYNGNRI
+407 GSGTKVSMTYNGNRI

-427 YNFTKEET
+427 YNFTKVT
-435 GPHQTSKV
+435 GTHQTSKV

-456 YDPYDSISS
+456 YDPYNSIKS
-465 NIGFTTSMSYD
+465 NIGFTTSMSQD

-484 RTNDK
+484 QTNNE
-489 GHVHGGK
+489 GHIHGGS
-496 DQFGYE
+496 
-502 AVEFL
+502 AEFL
-507 KLGRTIK
+507 KLGRSIK

-534 GKYTTYPNYSGQ
+534 GKYTTWPNYSGQ
-546 VIFSDTPGADTGSNA
+546 VIFSDTPGNDTWSNA

-567 YKNDNVTSSTFN
+567 YKNDNVTSTTFN

-599 KLKAW
+599 KLNAW

-649 PELQPESLTLRGG
+649 PELQPESLALRDG

-679 TAIRNKLDIDYGN
+679 TAVRNKLDINYGL

-709 DINCLKGIY
+709 DVNCLKGIY
-718 LQDSGPREVYRSN
+718 LHDSGPREVYRSN
-731 LTSVSC
+731 LTNTSCTYDGTNKSV
-737 NYKSSERGI
+737 
-746 YINESGNIKGVINTD
+746 YINDGGQIKGVIKTD
-761 IGNNT
+761 IGDNT
-766 AVSFWFMMENEHS
+766 AVSFWFMLDNEHS
-779 TYNNKTL
+779 TYNNNTI
-786 FYIGNTNTNVQEQII
+786 FYIGDTVAASQLEQII
-801 ACEIYYTSSTDH
+801 ACEIYYTSSSDH
-813 GIRLHFINENS
+813 GLRIHFLNQNAN
-824 RKLEFKYTLVSKK
+824 KLEFKYTFSAKK
-837 WHHIYFER
+837 WYHIYFQR
-845 EGTLQINNL
+845 EGILNINNL

>member
-1 MPEVDQFPITLATGS
+1 MPEVDQFPITIAREPSSSTT
-16 AGTDFGISTASNNTG
+16 GTDFGMSTASNNTG

-41 SNGSSGKVHIY
+41 SNGSSGKVHVY

-59 AYLSDV
+59 AYLTDL
-65 SRKLPDGTPFA
+65 SRKSPDDTGFA

-82 GACVDTDLSGD
+82 GARVDTDLSGD

-107 SSSSDT
+107 SPSSDT
-113 SNIYIYKRTV
+113 SNIYIYKRIA
-123 LDWTAYTSNVIVH
+123 LDWSTYTSNVIVH

-183 DVPIWSGTD
+183 DQPGTET
-192 SNGNDWSA
+192 NGN
-200 ARNNGNNSS
+200 SS
-209 RPNGGSV
+209 VYQNW
-216 FENYANVVSQNAS
+216 ANVVSQNAS

-252 GWAFAAS
+252 GWAFAAG

-266 VYVGKGLSYS
+266 VYVGKGLSYTLNLD
-276 VNSDITDDI
+276 VTDDI

-303 APADWNTVSDAY
+303 SPADWNGTGYNA
-315 SVPYALG
+315 PYAIG
-322 DQDLLNGDINRYEL
+322 DGTLQGRGQSLLRGDINRYEL

-342 GYSIAISGFLT
+342 GYSVAISGFLT

-391 IHNRF
+391 LQDTF
-396 VPIGDLILGDP
+396 VPIGDLILGAP
-407 GSGTKISMTYNGNRI
+407 GSGTEISMTYNGNRI

-427 YNFTKEET
+427 YNFTE

-465 NIGFTTSMSYD
+465 NVGFTTSMSYD

-546 VIFSDTPGADTGSNA
+546 VIFSDTPGADTGSNT

-567 YKNDNVTSSTFN
+567 YKNDNVSLPQFN

-649 PELQPESLTLRGG
+649 PELQPESLTLKGG

-737 NYKSSERGI
+737 NYKSTERGI
-746 YINESGNIKGVINTD
+746 HINEGGNIKGVINTD

-766 AVSFWFMMENEHS
+766 AVSFWFMIENEHS

-837 WHHIYFER
+837 WYHIYFER

>member
-1 MPEVDQFPITLATGS
+1 MPEVDQFPITFATGS
-16 AGTDFGISTASNNTG
+16 NGTDFGISTAANNTG

-41 SNGSSGKVHIY
+41 SQNGANGKVHIY
-52 YSNSYAM
+52 YSNSNAM
-59 AYLSDV
+59 AEL
-65 SRKLPDGTPFA
+65 TTI
-76 ASGDGF
+76 SGPGGNSGF

-93 ILVVSSHSNVHAWS
+93 ILVVSSHSNVYAWPSRGTTS
-107 SSSSDT
+107 S
-113 SNIYIYKRTV
+113 IYIYKRTA
-123 LDWTAYTSNVIVH
+123 LDWSSKTSNVIVGS

-141 VKGFGLSIS
+141 IKGFGLSIS

-162 SPYENKVYVYDIIAS
+162 SPYENKVYVYDITAS
-177 PTLLYT
+177 PVLLYT
-183 DVPIWSGTD
+183 DQPGTET
-192 SNGNDWSA
+192 NGN
-200 ARNNGNNSS
+200 SS
-209 RPNGGSV
+209 VYQNW
-216 FENYANVVSQNAS
+216 ANVVSQNAS

-236 DPTYD
+236 NPTYD

-252 GWAFAAS
+252 GWAFAAG
-259 APGTQSN
+259 APGTQSGT
-266 VYVGKGLSYS
+266 YVGKGLGYS
-276 VNSDITDDI
+276 VNSGITDDI